1 MIRVDSR
8 SNEGQQI
15 RSYVERVEKLREERD
30 GLAKDT
36 ADIFAEAKG
45 NGFDAKIIRRV
56 VAIRKQDAAK
66 RSEEEELLD
75 LYLSAV
81 GFDSTPLG
89 RGSV

>member
-8 SNEGQQI
+8 SNTGQQI

-45 NGFDAKIIRRV
+45 NGFDVPALKAVIKRRAEKAKHGDKIAERN
-56 VAIRKQDAAK
+56 AIADEYEAAMG
-66 RSEEEELLD
+66 
-75 LYLSAV
+75 A
-81 GFDSTPLG
+81 G
-89 RGSV
+89 

>member
-8 SNEGQQI
+8 SNTGQQI

-45 NGFDAKIIRRV
+45 NGFDVPALKAVIKRRADKAKHGDKLAERN
-56 VAIRKQDAAK
+56 
-66 RSEEEELLD
+66 ELAD
-75 LYLSAV
+75 LYEASMGA
-81 GFDSTPLG
+81 G
-89 RGSV
+89 